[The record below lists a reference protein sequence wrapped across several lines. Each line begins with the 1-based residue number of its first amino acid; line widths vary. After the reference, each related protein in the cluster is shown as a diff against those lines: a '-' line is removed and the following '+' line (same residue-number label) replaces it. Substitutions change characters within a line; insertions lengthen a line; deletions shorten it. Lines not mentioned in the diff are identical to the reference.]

1 MISWSNMEQISY
13 SDHLQIAICINKRIQ
28 MGGVYKGQPRWKSSE
43 VVRKAYTEAVE
54 NSVKFME
61 ILKNYQRSSKK

>member
-13 SDHLQIAICINKRIQ
+13 SDHLHIAICINKRIQ
-28 MGGVYKGQPRWKSSE
+28 MGSVYKGQSRWKSTE